1 MSGPFTLGC
10 ERSFLEAQLRQEKV
24 QLPYISGTLE
34 LLHLLNPLAMIVNT
48 SRLEYNQMHSLRL
61 SAFSVIMK
69 RFPNESLGFM
79 VLGRKNG
86 SFSIGLIEEVTL
98 DKIHSL
104 ASDVSCI
111 SVPESL
117 RFADSRNRAKVILK
131 NKDEQLP
138 LDSGTPIGFVR
149 GGFDLTQ
156 RFTRNV
162 GVIYPWVAKF
172 DSCLVDAD
180 KCKEDFNGITWM
192 SQEQLEEFHK
202 DTANIFD
209 PWSNEL
215 IKVLD
220 KFVIL
225 VNRTA

>member
-10 ERSFLEAQLRQEKV
+10 ERSFLEVQLREEK
-24 QLPYISGTLE
+24 LSLMGHGTSE
-34 LLHLLNPLAMIVNT
+34 LLRLLNPLAMIVNT
-48 SRLEYNQMHSLRL
+48 SRLEYHQDHSLRL

-79 VLGRKNG
+79 VLGRENG
-86 SFSIGLIEEVTL
+86 SFGIGLVEEVTI
-98 DKIHSL
+98 DMIHSL
-104 ASDVSCI
+104 ASDMVSI

-117 RFADSRNRAKVILK
+117 RFADSRNRAKVTLK
-131 NKDEQLP
+131 DKDEQLP

-149 GGFDLTQ
+149 GGFEVTQ
-156 RFTRNV
+156 RYTRNV

-172 DSCLVDAD
+172 DSCLVHQTIDN
-180 KCKEDFNGITWM
+180 FNGVTWM

-215 IKVLD
+215 IKNLD

>member
-10 ERSFLEAQLRQEKV
+10 ERSFLEAQLREEKV

-69 RFPNESLGFM
+69 RLPNESLAFM
-79 VLGRKNG
+79 LLGRKNG
-86 SFSIGLIEEVTL
+86 SFGIGLVEEVTI

-104 ASDVSCI
+104 NSDVACI

-117 RFADSRNRAKVILK
+117 RFADSRNRAKVTLK

-149 GGFDLTQ
+149 GGFELTQ
-156 RFTRNV
+156 RYTRNV

-172 DSCLVDAD
+172 DSCLVHQTVDAFD
-180 KCKEDFNGITWM
+180 GITWV
-192 SQEQLEEFHK
+192 SAEQLEEFHK
-202 DTANIFD
+202 DPANIFD
-209 PWSNEL
+209 PWSSEL